1 MTHSRLAQLFGS
13 FVFALS
19 MLVGCA
25 ATKKLGEEPT
35 AGKEARTANVG
46 SALDDVM
53 SIDDQVKVGKLENGL
68 RYVIRRNEKPE
79 NRAELRLTVNVGS
92 VLEEEE
98 QQGLAH
104 FAEHMA
110 FNGTA
115 NFAKQELIDYLE
127 SIGMQFGADLNAY
140 TSFDE
145 TVYMLTVPTDS
156 VEVMR
161 TAFQIFEDW
170 AHQVSFE
177 AEEIDKERG
186 VVVEEW
192 RLGRGAQARMRDQQ
206 LPVILHDSRYA
217 QRLPIGQKA
226 VLDTFHHEVLRD
238 FYRTWYRP
246 ELMGFVAVGDF
257 DPEWMESLVQEYLA
271 RIPPGTDPVERV
283 LYPVPGHEETL
294 FAIATD
300 PEATSNVVSILYKQ
314 DVREQQTIGSYR
326 QSLMES
332 LYHRMFNQRLYELTQ
347 LSEPPYLGAGSG
359 QGRWVRTKEFF
370 TLSAGVADGGF
381 DTGLEALLT
390 EAERIRRFG
399 FTRTELA
406 REKKDMLRGMEQAY
420 RERDKS
426 QSRGFAS
433 EYVRH
438 LLEDEPIPGVPR
450 ELELYTQLLPT
461 IELGEVNEY
470 ASEWTS
476 DHNRVIT
483 LNAPEKS
490 DLQVPTEEDLL
501 AVFARVAEK
510 EIAPYEDDVSDMP
523 LVEHLPEPA
532 DIIESGEIPEI
543 GVTTWTLSNGI
554 HVFLKPTDFKNDEI
568 LFRAYSLGGSSLTAD
583 EDYMAAASAAT
594 VVGQGG
600 VAGFNQVELG
610 KVLAGKVVGVS
621 PSIGD
626 LQEGLSGS
634 ASPEDLVTMFELIYA
649 YVTTPR
655 EDSTAFQSFTTRMR
669 GFIENRDLRPETAFS
684 DTIQVTMAQY
694 HYRERPISMELLAEM
709 DLSKSM
715 AIYRDR
721 FADAGDF
728 IFFFVGNF
736 TLEGIEPLVRTY
748 LGGLPSTGREETW
761 RDVGIEAPKGV
772 VEKTV
777 FRGIEPKSTTSLIFT
792 GPFDYDTQRN
802 NFELGAMATVLQIK
816 LREVMREDLG
826 GTYGVSVRSRASH
839 YPNEN
844 YTITLRFGSD
854 PDRARELTRV
864 VFEQID
870 SLKTFGTTE
879 EYVTKVREM
888 RKRAREVSMK
898 ENRWWLG
905 KLQSSHYHGTD
916 PRLLLEYNDM
926 VDSLT
931 VEAVQAAA
939 RTYFDTGNYVHVT
952 LLPEEGAGKEG
963 AGQEGDGQEGD
974 GQEAAEG
981 DQ

>member
-1 MTHSRLAQLFGS
+1 MIFASLILA
-13 FVFALS
+13 
-19 MLVGCA
+19 GCA
-25 ATKKLGEEPT
+25 ATKKRGEAPT
-35 AGKEARTANVG
+35 PGPETPGAVAAA
-46 SALDDVM
+46 ALDEIM
-53 SIDDQVKVGKLENGL
+53 SIDDQVTVGKLENGL

-79 NRAELRLTVNVGS
+79 NRAELRLSVNVGS

-104 FAEHMA
+104 FTEHMA
-110 FNGTA
+110 FDGTA
-115 NFAKQELIDYLE
+115 HFAKQELIDYLE
-127 SIGMQFGADLNAY
+127 SIGMRFGADLNAY

-161 TAFQIFEDW
+161 SAFQIFEDW
-170 AHQVSFE
+170 AYQVSFE
-177 AEEIDKERG
+177 EEEIEKERG

-192 RLGRGAQARMRDQQ
+192 RLGRGAQDRLRDQQ
-206 LPVILHDSRYA
+206 LPVILKDSRYA
-217 QRLPIGQKA
+217 ERLPIGQKA

-257 DPEWMESLVQEYLA
+257 DPQWMESLVHEYLS
-271 RIPPGTDPVERV
+271 RIPTVTDPSERV

-300 PEATSNVVSILYKQ
+300 PEAASNSLTILYKQ
-314 DVREQQTIGSYR
+314 DVREQQTVGSYR
-326 QSLMES
+326 QSLMEG
-332 LYHRMFNQRLYELTQ
+332 LYHSMFNQRLYELTQ
-347 LSEPPYLGAGSG
+347 VADPPYLGAFSG
-359 QGRWVRTKEFF
+359 QGRWVRTKEVFM
-370 TLSAGVADGGF
+370 LGAGVADNGF
-381 DTGLEALLT
+381 DRGLEALLT
-390 EAERIRRFG
+390 EAARIRRFG
-399 FTRTELA
+399 FTRSELA
-406 REKKDMLRGMEQAY
+406 REKKNMLRGMEQAY

-426 QSRGFAS
+426 QSSGFAA

-450 ELELYTQLLPT
+450 ELELHKQLLPT
-461 IELGEVNEY
+461 IELAEVNEY

-476 DHNRVIT
+476 DNNRVIT
-483 LNAPEKS
+483 LDAPEKS
-490 DLQVPTEEDLL
+490 DLQAPTEEDLL

-510 EIAPYEDDVSDMP
+510 EITAYEDDASDMP
-523 LVEHLPEPA
+523 LVEQVPEPA
-532 DIIESGEIPEI
+532 DIVESGEIPEI
-543 GVTTWTLSNGI
+543 GVTTWTLANGVR
-554 HVFLKPTDFKNDEI
+554 VFLKPTDFKNDEI
-568 LFRAYSLGGSSLTAD
+568 LFEAYSLGGNSLTAD
-583 EDYMAAASAAT
+583 EDYMAAATAST

-621 PSIGD
+621 PWISD

-634 ASPEDLVTMFELIYA
+634 ASPDDLVTMFELIYA

-655 EDSTAFQSFTTRMR
+655 EDSTAFQSFTTRIR
-669 GFIENRDLRPETAFS
+669 GFIENRDLLPETAYS
-684 DTIQVTMAQY
+684 DTVQVTMAQY
-694 HYRERPISMELLAEM
+694 HHRERPLSMELLEEM

-715 AIYRDR
+715 AVYRDR

-728 IFFFVGNF
+728 TFFFVGNF

-748 LGGLPSTGREETW
+748 LGGLPSTGREERW

-777 FRGIEPKSTTSLIFT
+777 YRGIEPKSQTSLIFT
-792 GPFDYDTQRN
+792 GPFEYDGWRN
-802 NFELGAMATVLQIK
+802 NFELDAMTSVLQIK

-826 GTYGVSVRSRASH
+826 GTYGVSVGSGASH
-839 YPNEN
+839 YPNED
-844 YTITLRFGSD
+844 YRITLRFGSD
-854 PDRARELTRV
+854 PKRTEELTRV

-870 SLKTFGTTE
+870 SLRTFGTTE

-888 RKRAREVSMK
+888 RKREREVALK
-898 ENRWWLG
+898 ENGFWVG
-905 KLQSSHYHGTD
+905 GLQMAHFNGID
-916 PRLLLEYNDM
+916 PRLLMKYGDM

-931 VEAVQAAA
+931 VEVVQAAA
-939 RTYFDTGNYVHVT
+939 RKYFDTGNYVHVT
-952 LLPEEGAGKEG
+952 LLPEAAAGG
-963 AGQEGDGQEGD
+963 
-974 GQEAAEG
+974 EAAGGE
-981 DQ
+981 